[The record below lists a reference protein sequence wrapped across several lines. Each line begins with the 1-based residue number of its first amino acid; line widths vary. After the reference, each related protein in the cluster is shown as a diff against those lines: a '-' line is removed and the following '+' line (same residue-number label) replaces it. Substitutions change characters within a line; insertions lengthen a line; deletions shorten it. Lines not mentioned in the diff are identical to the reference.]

1 MPYKVANYKNGKIYK
16 IEHLEKPELIYIGST
31 TMFNR
36 RKSSHKR
43 NCNNET
49 NKEYNG
55 KLYNMMRLNG
65 GWDAFKCMI
74 IKEFPCNNKTELLIE
89 EEKHRKEYQATLNKN
104 RAYRTE
110 EEAKEISRQYYETNR
125 DKLIENVKQYNEANK
140 DKITEYSKQ
149 YYEVNKDKIN
159 KKQKDYYEANI
170 DKINEKHKNY
180 YEANID
186 KLREKHRQYQKD
198 RRESNKL
205 KNLIIQKEEPNILTG
220 SPTETEDETETD
232 DGETD
237 EPQIIEVLGNGVKF
251 EIQIY

>member
-16 IEHLEKPELIYIGST
+16 IEHLDKPELVYIGST

-43 NCNNET
+43 NCKNET

-89 EEKHRKEYQATLNKN
+89 EEKNRKEYQATLNQN

-110 EEAKEISRQYYETNR
+110 DEIKQQTRQYYETNR
-125 DKLIENVKQYNEANK
+125 DKISEQ
-140 DKITEYSKQ
+140 SKQ
-149 YYEVNKDKIN
+149 YYEANKEKIIEQQKQYYEEN
-159 KKQKDYYEANI
+159 KEKIIAYHKNYYDENKEKIIEQKKQYTEANKEYYRDYQKDYYQA
-170 DKINEKHKNY
+170 
-180 YEANID
+180 
-186 KLREKHRQYQKD
+186 
-198 RRESNKL
+198 NKL
-205 KNLIIQKEEPNILTG
+205 KKLIIQKEEPNILTV
-220 SPTETEDETETD
+220 SPAETETD
-232 DGETD
+232 DEESD
-237 EPQIIEVLGNGVKF
+237 EPQFIEPQIIEVLGNGVKF